1 MWYKVRIN
9 FYDIDNFKSINDTY
23 GHEVGDE
30 ILLKLSERVNKEL
43 DGRHTFARFGG
54 DEFVIAFSR
63 VHDENEIRE
72 LLNKLLVSVRK
83 PIEVNNKSIYCL

>member
-1 MWYKVRIN
+1 MRY
-9 FYDIDNFKSINDTY
+9 F
-23 GHEVGDE
+23 
-30 ILLKLSERVNKEL
+30 LKLSERVNKEL

-72 LLNKLLVSVRK
+72 LLK
-83 PIEVNNKSIYCL
+83 